1 MSFINFR
8 KTFRPTEEEKKRYEE
23 QFEKLH
29 QEAIEARSCV
39 VCRHYSFDESVPG
52 FVTYEGDCELGFT
65 PHFGNKNEC
74 EYWQE

>member
-29 QEAIEARSCV
+29 KKSIDEKLCV
-39 VCRHYSFDESVPG
+39 VCRHYSFDESVPA

>member
-29 QEAIEARSCV
+29 KKAIDEKSCV
-39 VCRHYSFDESVPG
+39 VCRHYSFDESVPA
-52 FVTYEGDCELGFT
+52 FVAYEGDCELGFT